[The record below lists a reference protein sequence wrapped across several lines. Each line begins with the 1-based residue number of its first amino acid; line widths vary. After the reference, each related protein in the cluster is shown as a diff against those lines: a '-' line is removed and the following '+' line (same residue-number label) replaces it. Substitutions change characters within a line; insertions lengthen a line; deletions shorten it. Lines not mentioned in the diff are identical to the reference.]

1 MKRIFVLIVL
11 LITLHGLAQTSAPLI
26 SNFRIEPN
34 QPSRLYFDSS
44 EPIFGT
50 NVNGFAISGKVIS
63 GVTISSGSTTGH
75 YFTVSASFTFW
86 DNNTIRYEGGSNLK
100 NASGLGVSEFTLTYI
115 KNKLPEPKGNG
126 KTYYVSIS
134 GNDNKDGS
142 SESNSWRTI
151 SKAASIAKAGDI
163 VFIKAGNYGND
174 NVESNNNGS
183 TNAPIKFIGYK
194 NIPGDLDNFTYYRFG
209 DGKLDGIRAPLLTGG
224 SRSSG
229 VGWNLSGKSYVI
241 MRNLQIENY
250 RMNIQGFSSPNNLVF
265 DNMVLAGSGEHNVML
280 THIGGHHIRFTKTLS
295 YNGMV
300 SAIMLGGDFNAILNC
315 KTYADE
321 PQKNI
326 AMDYHIYLYGSNNIV
341 SNHYGQQ
348 MGNLTHA
355 GHGIALKSSGERTQ
369 YNLVENCE
377 MNNVTGALEFRHSD
391 VKYNVAKNFRSDGGL
406 GSKKSGGIVFRD
418 GASFNIVENSI
429 VKNTTA
435 DYYGSITFL
444 DRSEDGGYGQRVE
457 GNIVRNSVFIN
468 PKSTFIMLG
477 ETTSSSQRF
486 DVINN
491 KIYNCVFYSG
501 SNLFTRFTAGISSG
515 NEMVNCAILNV
526 KSENENPS
534 PSGFNQTNNNYF
546 VSFPPPAGIGN
557 LSVDPK
563 FESPSSGNFRLKSD
577 SPLIDRGKIINGV
590 KSDFDG
596 KARPSGKS
604 VDIGAFEYHDKTVST
619 IKADAGKDVTIC
631 SGNSVI
637 LTAAGGSAYKW
648 STGEATKSI
657 TVSPK
662 TTTTYSVSVTNG
674 RSSNTDDV
682 VVTVNPVPV
691 AEAGANQTIIAGQS
705 VKLTASGGDSYLWST
720 GANTASITVKPTVTT
735 NYEVT
740 VEKNGCSSKDIV
752 QVKVNNSSQTSIVS
766 ADAGK
771 DVTICIGNSTTLTAS
786 GGSVYKW
793 STGATTKSI
802 TVSPGTTTTY
812 SVTVSE
818 GTSSGTDDV
827 VVTVK
832 ETPVANAGSNKTI
845 ESGQSTTL
853 TATGGD
859 SYLWSNGETTAS
871 ITVNP
876 TVTTTYEVTVTKNGC
891 TSKDS
896 VTVTV
901 NGSTVP
907 PATVTADAGQ
917 DQSICN
923 GSSATLTA
931 SGGSVYKWS
940 TGATTKS
947 ITVSPGTTTTYSV
960 TVSEGTGSGT
970 DDVVVTVKET
980 PVADAGSNK
989 TIESGQS
996 TTLTATGGDT
1006 YLWSNGETTASI
1018 TVNPTVTT
1026 TYEVTVTKNGCTSK
1040 DSVTVTVNGST
1051 VPPATVTA
1059 DAGQDQSICNGSS
1072 TTLTASGGSVY
1083 KWSTGATT
1091 KSITVSPGATT
1102 TYSVTVSEGT
1112 SSGIDDVV
1120 VTVKE
1125 TPVADAGSNKT
1136 IESGQSTTLTATGG
1150 DTYLWSTGETTQSI
1164 TVKPDKS
1171 TIYSVTVNQ
1180 NGCSSSDSVQVT
1192 VNVPPP
1198 ADANAGS
1205 DLTICKGESITIN
1218 GDGGATYSWS
1228 TGATSQQITVSP
1240 TRTTT
1245 YTLTASRGGTT
1256 STDEVIVTVINCN
1269 LNNGVNNSVSSS
1281 TTGNTNPTNPS
1292 EQDDVQVL
1300 NKADFELT
1308 VYPNPTEGK
1317 LNVQTTIPIYNF
1329 NLVLFNINGNV
1340 IYTDEMDAAKDGIN
1354 KEIDLSGFAKGV
1366 YLLQLY
1372 NTEESYLKKVIL
1384 L

>member
-1 MKRIFVLIVL
+1 MKRILVL
-11 LITLHGLAQTSAPLI
+11 LAMALTMHAHAQTTPPVL
-26 SNFRIEPN
+26 SNFRIEQN
-34 QPSRLYFDSS
+34 QPSRLYFDSN
-44 EPIFGT
+44 EPIT
-50 NVNGFAISGKVIS
+50 ASNAIGFTVSGKVIS
-63 GVTISSGSTTGH
+63 GVTISSGNTTGH

-115 KNKLPEPKGNG
+115 YNELPEPKGTG
-126 KTYYVSIS
+126 KTYFVAVS
-134 GNDNKDGS
+134 GNDGNDGL
-142 SESNSWRTI
+142 SESSSWKTI
-151 SKAASIAKAGDI
+151 SKAAIVAKAGDI
-163 VFIKAGNYGND
+163 VYIKAGNYGNE
-174 NVESNNNGS
+174 NVKSNNNGS

-194 NIPGDLDNFTYYRFG
+194 NKPGDLDNFTYYRYG

-229 VGWNLSGKSYVI
+229 VGWNLSGKSYII

-321 PQKNI
+321 PQTDI
-326 AMDYHIYLYGSNNIV
+326 AMDYHIYLYGKNNIIYK
-341 SNHYGQQ
+341 HYGQHI
-348 MGNLTHA
+348 GDLTHA
-355 GHGIALKSSGERTQ
+355 GHGIALKSSGNLTE
-369 YNLVENCE
+369 YNLIENSD

-391 VKYNVAKNFRSDGGL
+391 VKYNVAKNFRTDGGL

-418 GASFNIVENSI
+418 GASFNIVENST

-435 DYYGSITFL
+435 GYYGSITFI

-457 GNIVRNSVFIN
+457 GNIVRNSIFIN
-468 PKSTFIMLG
+468 PAETFIMLG
-477 ETTSSSQRF
+477 ETTSSSEKF
-486 DVINN
+486 DIVNN
-491 KIYNCVFYSG
+491 KIQNCIFYSG
-501 SNLFTRFTAGISSG
+501 KTLFTRLTTGASSG
-515 NEMVNCAILNV
+515 NELVNCIISNIIA
-526 KSENENPS
+526 ENKNTS
-534 PSGFNQTNNNYF
+534 ANGFQQEYNNYF
-546 VSFPPPAGIGN
+546 AGFKMPSGNGN
-557 LSVDPK
+557 LSGDPK
-563 FESPSSGNFRLKSD
+563 FESPSSGNFRLKPD
-577 SPLIDRGKIINGV
+577 SPLIDKGKIINGM
-590 KSDFDG
+590 KSDYDG
-596 KARPSGKS
+596 NARPSGKS
-604 VDIGAFEYHDKTVST
+604 VDIGAFEFQDKTTSYT
-619 IKADAGKDVTIC
+619 KADAG
-631 SGNSVI
+631 
-637 LTAAGGSAYKW
+637 
-648 STGEATKSI
+648 
-657 TVSPK
+657 
-662 TTTTYSVSVTNG
+662 
-674 RSSNTDDV
+674 
-682 VVTVNPVPV
+682 
-691 AEAGANQTIIAGQS
+691 
-705 VKLTASGGDSYLWST
+705 
-720 GANTASITVKPTVTT
+720 
-735 NYEVT
+735 
-740 VEKNGCSSKDIV
+740 
-752 QVKVNNSSQTSIVS
+752 
-766 ADAGK
+766 ADQ
-771 DVTICIGNSTTLTAS
+771 TICIGNSTTLTAS

-907 PATVTADAGQ
+907 PATVTADAGA
-917 DQSICN
+917 DQTICI
-923 GSSATLTA
+923 GSSTTLTA

-960 TVSEGTGSGT
+960 TVSEGTSSGT

-989 TIESGQS
+989 TIESGQN

-1018 TVNPTVTT
+1018 TVNPTATT

-1059 DAGQDQSICNGSS
+1059 DAGQDQSICNGNS

-1091 KSITVSPGATT
+1091 KSITVSPGSTT
-1102 TYSVTVSEGT
+1102 TYSVTVSEGAN
-1112 SSGIDDVV
+1112 SGTDDVV

-1269 LNNGVNNSVSSS
+1269 LNNGVNNSVS
-1281 TTGNTNPTNPS
+1281 TTTVNTTAINPTD
-1292 EQDDVQVL
+1292 QDDSQVL

-1308 VYPNPTEGK
+1308 VYPNPTEGI
-1317 LNVQTTIPIYNF
+1317 LNIQTTVPVYNF
-1329 NLVLFNINGNV
+1329 NLVLMNINGNV
-1340 IYTDEMDAAKDGIN
+1340 IYSDTMDAEEDGIQ
-1354 KEIDLSGFAKGV
+1354 KQLDLTKFAKGV

-1372 NTEESYLKKVIL
+1372 NSEESYVKKVIMI
-1384 L
+1384 